1 MFCEFCGKKLT
12 EGEVCSCPKAQQE
25 YAKIHPMA
33 GQRTKM
39 PKKQKKSGG
48 SIQINVLTIISYLV
62 LLCGLFCTY
71 YFNFNNDNILMKISF
86 LEKYQM
92 YISYIIPAVILIIGF
107 VLACIS
113 MKKTVFRKGSVLAIV
128 LNLLMGAAV
137 IGMMFCNQYIVGEF
151 MQKVTDADAD
161 AKSLREYYDITIK
174 KNEALKDKTLQ
185 ELKTQIE
192 DIMAQFQEGKLSFD
206 EAGQRLDKIKTIG
219 IVTAEVENAQ
229 NTIQELQD
237 SWSAFTQARQ
247 YEEDKDYKN
256 ALLEY
261 ETVIKKDKN
270 YVTAQEKI
278 GSIRDIVKEDAEK
291 KAEGLLGEKK
301 FAEAFQAIDSAMEA
315 LGSDEDLEQMRKDN
329 EEKYVEYVLEQADS
343 FIKERKISDAE
354 NILTQAKNTV
364 SRNEISNKLSEL
376 EKYRPVNLSE
386 LRVIDSKDIKIEKG
400 LSKDSYGNEYN
411 DALVMT
417 PYQRNESADIYL
429 NVDGRYNRLIGTIAS
444 HENMRTES
452 GDDPYRF
459 KVEIYA
465 DGNLVF
471 TSGEYTKTT
480 APADFLADIGQAKV
494 VQIRAQHINEY
505 SGGVTGILGNAKF
518 FNE

>member
-1 MFCEFCGKKLT
+1 
-12 EGEVCSCPKAQQE
+12 
-25 YAKIHPMA
+25 
-33 GQRTKM
+33 
-39 PKKQKKSGG
+39 
-48 SIQINVLTIISYLV
+48 
-62 LLCGLFCTY
+62 
-71 YFNFNNDNILMKISF
+71 
-86 LEKYQM
+86 
-92 YISYIIPAVILIIGF
+92 
-107 VLACIS
+107 
-113 MKKTVFRKGSVLAIV
+113 
-128 LNLLMGAAV
+128 
-137 IGMMFCNQYIVGEF
+137 